1 MDKTYKIFYNE
12 KLIILTNRLTSKLLK
27 NKIFLLEDIS
37 IKEFISKI
45 EHKKQKK
52 VVVFYP
58 ENDIFEKFLE

>member
-45 EHKKQKK
+45 EHKKLKK
-52 VVVFYP
+52 VFIFYP
-58 ENDIFEKFLE
+58 EYKRVGE